1 MRKCALLGNILQKM
15 SIDLIPKHANFK
27 KTFLIT
33 ISTLYKN
40 GSFPLGEGGL
50 SFGTC
55 AQSKL

>member
-1 MRKCALLGNILQKM
+1 MRKCALLGDILQKM
-15 SIDLIPKHANFK
+15 SIDLIPKHANLK
-27 KTFLIT
+27 KTSLIT